1 MNKTSEGL
9 KREIAVFGLSAN
21 IINSVIGAGIFVLPA
36 IVAEKLGSASILAY
50 LFCGILIACIMLCFA
65 EVGSKVTRSGG
76 AYTYIELAFGKYVGF
91 LALNLFVLGVTVLAC
106 AAIANAMIDTLSYL
120 IPELNN
126 KIFRIFF
133 LFFIFC
139 GLAVLNIR
147 GVKQGI
153 MLVKVTTIMKL
164 TPLLLLVLVGS
175 GSIEVSNLEWIK
187 MPSLSSI
194 GQISLVLF
202 FAFQGAENSL
212 SVGGEIR
219 KPERTIPLG
228 ILIAFLIIFI
238 VYIGIQLITQG
249 VLGESLT
256 DFKAAPLAEVASRIM
271 GPHGLTL
278 IIIGASISMF
288 GYLSGDTL
296 NMPRVIYAAAHD
308 GVIPIKLLAK
318 IHARFATPFISIIVF
333 TSLGFLFAV
342 VGEFRQL
349 AILSSASIL
358 LIYLGVV
365 LALLKLR
372 SQEKKPSKGFR
383 LAGGFTIP
391 LVTIVTILWLLSNM
405 TSKELISIGTFIF
418 VLSVIYLV
426 LSLIKRKSDFKVE

>member
-1 MNKTSEGL
+1 MIKTPEGL
-9 KREIAVFGLSAN
+9 TREIGVFGLSAN
-21 IINSVIGAGIFVLPA
+21 VINSVVGAGIFVLPA

-50 LFCGILIACIMLCFA
+50 LFCGMLMTCIMLCFA

-76 AYTYIELAFGKYVGF
+76 AYSYIEIAFGKYVGF

-106 AAIANAMIDTLSYL
+106 AAIANAMTDTLSYL
-120 IPELNN
+120 IPVLNN
-126 KIFRIFF
+126 KVFRIFF

-139 GLAVLNIR
+139 GLAILNSR

-153 MLVKVTTIMKL
+153 MLVKITTIMKL

-175 GSIEVSNLEWIK
+175 GSIEASNLEWIET
-187 MPSLSSI
+187 PSLSSI

-219 KPERTIPLG
+219 KPDRTIPLG
-228 ILIAFLIIFI
+228 ILIAFLIIFAL
-238 VYIGIQLITQG
+238 YISIQLIAQG
-249 VLGESLT
+249 VLGESLA
-256 DFKAAPLAEVASRIM
+256 DFKAAPLAEVARKIM
-271 GPHGLTL
+271 GPHGITL

-296 NMPRVIYAAAHD
+296 NMPRVIYAAARD
-308 GVIPIKLLAK
+308 GVLPIKLLSK
-318 IHARFATPFISIIVF
+318 IHTRFATPFISIIVF
-333 TSLGFLFAV
+333 TSLGFVFAV

-358 LIYLGVV
+358 LIYLGVT
-365 LALLKLR
+365 LSLLKLR
-372 SQEKKPSKGFR
+372 SQEEKQSKGFR
-383 LAGGFTIP
+383 VAGGFAIP
-391 LVTIVTILWLLSNM
+391 LFTIVTILWLLSNM
-405 TSKELISIGTFIF
+405 SSNELISIGIFISA
-418 VLSVIYLV
+418 LTVIYFAV
-426 LSLIKRKSDFKVE
+426 VHKKKKIYS